1 VIDPRRSSAAGWRAA
16 LAACRPALPSTT
28 GPIRRQSAVTWPG
41 WNIGDDIK
49 PPRTIAAACSAALAI
64 AGGPAAT
71 VQPVFAHHAM
81 VMYDRLRTMT
91 LVGTVVEF
99 QWTNPHVFLL
109 VNGSLDVDAE
119 PAIWRLETTSPTNLI
134 RLGGWSATALK
145 PGDRVSIIIN
155 PNRESREKSARLV
168 RVTLID
174 TGQEL
179 GTAYLDLDL
188 RSQ

>member
-1 VIDPRRSSAAGWRAA
+1 MKPPGRSMAA
-16 LAACRPALPSTT
+16 LC
-28 GPIRRQSAVTWPG
+28 G
-41 WNIGDDIK
+41 
-49 PPRTIAAACSAALAI
+49 AALVI
-64 AGGPAAT
+64 AGGLAAA
-71 VQPVFAHHAM
+71 VQPLAAHHAM

-99 QWTNPHVFLL
+99 QWTNPHVFVL
-109 VNGSLDVDAE
+109 VKGSVEVDEE
-119 PAIWRLETTSPTNLI
+119 PAIWRLETTSPSNLI

-145 PGDRVSIIIN
+145 PGDRVSITIN
-155 PNRESREKSARLV
+155 PHREGREKNARLV